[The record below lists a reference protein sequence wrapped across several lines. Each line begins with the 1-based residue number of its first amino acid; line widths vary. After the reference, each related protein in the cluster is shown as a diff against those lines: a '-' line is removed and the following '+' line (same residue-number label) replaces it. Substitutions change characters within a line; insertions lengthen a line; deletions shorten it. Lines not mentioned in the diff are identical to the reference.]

1 MVKGRF
7 GSFKYCIN
15 VFNGEKLK
23 LYLLFKIIKVIII
36 FINEIEI
43 KDKRNGFIFVFIFLF
58 LLYFFV
64 GFRDVGK
71 IVFILGFF
79 ILLIKILSCFFYL
92 F

>member
-1 MVKGRF
+1 M
-7 GSFKYCIN
+7 
-15 VFNGEKLK
+15 
-23 LYLLFKIIKVIII
+23 I

>member
-7 GSFKYCIN
+7 GNFKYCIN

-36 FINEIEI
+36 LINEMEI